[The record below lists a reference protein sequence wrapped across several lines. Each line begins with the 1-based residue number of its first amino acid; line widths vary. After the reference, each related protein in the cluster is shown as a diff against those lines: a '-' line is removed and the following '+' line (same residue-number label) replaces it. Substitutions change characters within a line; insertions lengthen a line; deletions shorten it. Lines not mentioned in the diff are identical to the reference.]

1 MKHNNKRHYIRM
13 AAECE
18 ISFTDPD
25 SSLRH
30 HGLSKNLSGRG
41 LLFETSKNMTPGAV
55 IELTVAPENTATPPL
70 HALVEVVRVSPTDD
84 DESLFSIAAKIV
96 EILT

>member
-1 MKHNNKRHYIRM
+1 MKQNDKRNYIRM
-13 AAECE
+13 SAECE

-41 LLFETSKNMTPGAV
+41 LLFETSKQINPGTI

-70 HALVEVVRVSPTDD
+70 HAMVEVVRVTPSADA
-84 DESLFSIAAKIV
+84 SIFTVAAKIQ